1 MFFLL
6 GRMGVAMVIDYARDC
21 EKLSHYTLDFKPFT
35 PDVQPRFFYKIHR
48 TKSKPGH
55 RMYPQII

>member
-35 PDVQPRFFYKIHR
+35 PDVQPRFF
-48 TKSKPGH
+48 
-55 RMYPQII
+55 